1 MPCYLPLWPDPHV
14 SAGQR
19 RFLPSVIELN
29 LHLCDEA
36 ARGSESTWGQVSIFS
51 QFNDDDDDDDGD
63 LIEGVVVVFVVV
75 VGLEH
80 GDDGD
85 VMEGVVVV
93 VAVMAWR
100 GGTGDWNG
108 T

>member
-1 MPCYLPLWPDPHV
+1 MPCYLPLWPNPHV

>member
-1 MPCYLPLWPDPHV
+1 M
-14 SAGQR
+14 
-19 RFLPSVIELN
+19 
-29 LHLCDEA
+29 
-36 ARGSESTWGQVSIFS
+36 
-51 QFNDDDDDDDGD
+51 
-63 LIEGVVVVFVVV
+63 IEGVVVVFVVV

>member
-51 QFNDDDDDDDGD
+51 QFNDDDDDGD

-75 VGLEH
+75 VGLEP

-85 VMEGVVVV
+85 VMGGVVVV

-100 GGTGDWNG
+100 GKTGDWNG

>member
-51 QFNDDDDDDDGD
+51 QFNDDDDDDGD

-85 VMEGVVVV
+85 VMEDVVVV
-93 VAVMAWR
+93 VAVMSW
-100 GGTGDWNG
+100 
-108 T
+108 

>member
-36 ARGSESTWGQVSIFS
+36 ARGSESTWGQVSIFT

>member
-1 MPCYLPLWPDPHV
+1 MSFYLPLWPDPHV

-19 RFLPSVIELN
+19 RFLPSVSELN
-29 LHLCDEA
+29 LHLGDEA

-51 QFNDDDDDDDGD
+51 QFNDDDDDGD

-75 VGLEH
+75 VGLEP

-85 VMEGVVVV
+85 VMGGVVVV

-100 GGTGDWNG
+100 GKTGDWNG